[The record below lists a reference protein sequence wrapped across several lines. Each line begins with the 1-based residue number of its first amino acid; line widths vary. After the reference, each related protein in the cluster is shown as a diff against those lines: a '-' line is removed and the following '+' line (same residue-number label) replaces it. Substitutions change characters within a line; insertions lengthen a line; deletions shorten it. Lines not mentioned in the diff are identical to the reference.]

1 MDGVLHFRAL
11 MKHIRGTSCSQLG
24 VDQESKQQHGQIFQQ
39 TVQPE
44 HRAVPCCKSALFE
57 NMTKLWTKIL
67 SKLFACQNF
76 KQGHVVMA
84 SDLPCKLPPASS
96 LCRAFESIK

>member
-1 MDGVLHFRAL
+1 
-11 MKHIRGTSCSQLG
+11 
-24 VDQESKQQHGQIFQQ
+24 
-39 TVQPE
+39 
-44 HRAVPCCKSALFE
+44 
-57 NMTKLWTKIL
+57 MTKLWTKIL